1 MRNTFKKSILAAML
15 VASPIALASPAQAQM
30 AAMLPTADSVEPAAA
45 TDADGTYVV
54 STINKR
60 ITIDRGRAYVVDP
73 WTHALIFRVKRG
85 MVTLQNFRQTGPD
98 EFEADDLPMMGK
110 VKFFRQPNGT
120 LQGVVQGAFGEAK
133 YALVPADAST
143 LPIDDGAGPGPGDD
157 VPVGAPPPPDPVERD
172 QVYRLHVSAGE
183 CEGSQL
189 TRKRF
194 RGQVLIAM
202 TDPDGEKMVS
212 KQRNFDVFCTRNGQR
227 SQNYVYYSQG
237 PGALEITVPPGS
249 GGFSGLQIRGT
260 YRNLAA
266 PRSGFIKTS
275 NLLDNA
281 FGTGL
286 DVNQSLR
293 DDIQVAGNK
302 ATLNFSITMERVQ

>member
-1 MRNTFKKSILAAML
+1 MPNNLKKSVLATML
-15 VASPIALASPAQAQM
+15 VMSPVVMANQAQAQM

-45 TDADGTYVV
+45 TDADGTYMV

-98 EFEADDLPMMGK
+98 QFEADDLPMMGK
-110 VKFFRQPNGT
+110 VVFTRQPNGT

-133 YALVPADAST
+133 YALVPANYS
-143 LPIDDGAGPGPGDD
+143 DGPAPAPGPGDD
-157 VPVGAPPPPDPVERD
+157 VPVGAPPPLEPVQRD

-183 CEGSQL
+183 CQGSSL
-189 TRKRF
+189 VRKRF
-194 RGQVLIAM
+194 RGQVLISM
-202 TDPDGEKMVS
+202 TDPDGENMVS
-212 KQRNFDVFCTRNGQR
+212 KWRNFDVFCTKKGKRTQ
-227 SQNYVYYSQG
+227 SYKYYSNG
-237 PGALEITVPPGS
+237 PGALEITLPEGS

-260 YRNLAA
+260 YRNLAT
-266 PRSGFIKTS
+266 PRSPFIKGS

-281 FGTGL
+281 FGASL
-286 DVNQSLR
+286 NVNGRLT

-302 ATLNFSITMERVQ
+302 ANLNFTITMERVQ